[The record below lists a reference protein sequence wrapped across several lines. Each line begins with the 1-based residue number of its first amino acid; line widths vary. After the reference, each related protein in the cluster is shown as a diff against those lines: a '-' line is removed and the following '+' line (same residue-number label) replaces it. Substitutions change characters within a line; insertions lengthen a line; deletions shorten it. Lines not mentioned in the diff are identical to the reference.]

1 MVTIFELFRPEE
13 YFSLN
18 VRVNMGGSNLNLTW
32 LDGER
37 ITDRGQL
44 TLMEQAIRQVQID
57 TVAGYQTGTD

>member
-44 TLMEQAIRQVQID
+44 NLIYSIPMCVCRLSR
-57 TVAGYQTGTD
+57 AGAV